1 MKPDECDFVE
11 ALNTGTVDT
20 HFTTYHELMASK
32 VQEILLVASL
42 YDAYILEE
50 DGSLA
55 SKIINEYHG
64 LNLSRPPRLTKA
76 GSAKEAIC
84 VLGQRHFDLVIAM
97 PHLED
102 MDPFELGRQIKKMR
116 PDLPV
121 ILLSHSAGEALP
133 QTEGKNTSGI
143 DSVYVWTGDSDLLLA
158 LVKNAEDRM
167 NVERDTRSAMVRVL
181 LLIEDSP
188 LYRSIFLPLI
198 YKEVVNQ
205 TQAILEEG
213 LNEEHRLLKMRARPK
228 ILVAENYEDARDL
241 YERYKPYVFGVLSD
255 TRFPKDGRMT
265 ADAGAVFLKTVKA
278 EIPFL
283 PLLLLSSEPE
293 NREKASEIPAVFVDK
308 NSQVLTA
315 EIHRFFLN
323 SLGFG
328 DFIFR
333 LSDGTEIGRAP
344 TLRALEEL
352 LPNVPDEP
360 VLYEAQR
367 NRFSNWFMAR
377 SEINFASVL
386 ARVPASEFTDVRQMK
401 HFIVS
406 SIRALRRWRQRG
418 VVVQFTPDDFD
429 PEISD
434 FIKVGNGSLGGK
446 ARGLAFFS
454 NLLRQNPDLVRKF
467 PEVNI
472 RLPKTLVVT
481 TEGFESLVTENGLWA
496 LAESRKPDRSVSRGF
511 LDATVPDW
519 LESALTAF
527 LEQVKFPL
535 SVRSSSLLED
545 AHFFPYAGLYKTF
558 MIPNNHADFKI
569 RLKQLLTALKLV
581 YASTFFEGPRT
592 FSRST
597 AQQFRKE
604 SMAVIIQELTGS
616 AHGDYYYPSISGIA
630 RSHNFYPVSGMKA
643 EEGVASIVI
652 GMGKAIEE
660 GCALRFSPRYPK
672 LLPHF
677 SKIEDILENAQRYFY
692 ALKMSGYE
700 DDLNFSGGINI
711 ERRDIVGAE
720 KELPVKMLTSR
731 YDPDEHRIRDVA
743 TGAGFP
749 VTSFAGVLKYEVFP
763 LSALLTEC
771 LELGQKGMG
780 CPVEFEFAVNLRPGR
795 QKKKGDFS
803 VLQMRPMAAGEG
815 LMSVEIEDAD
825 RARVFCISS
834 QSLGHGKRED
844 VSDIVCVRPDRFDPG
859 RTISIAE
866 EIGRINAGLVSENRP
881 YLLVGP
887 GRWGSFDR
895 FLGIPVKWKNISGVG
910 AIIEL
915 RNETL
920 SADPSEGSHFFQ
932 HLTDLGIPYVTVTEG
947 SSDIFDW
954 SWIESVSP
962 HEQMQYIQWF
972 RLDEPFT
979 IVTDGRTSR
988 CVMLKPENYHDH

>member
-1 MKPDECDFVE
+1 MKPEDCNFVE
-11 ALNTGTVDT
+11 ALNTGSVDT
-20 HFTTYHELMASK
+20 HFTTYHELMANK

-76 GSAKEAIC
+76 GTASEAIC
-84 VLGQRHFDLVIAM
+84 ALEQRHFDLVIAM

-102 MDPFELGRQIKKMR
+102 MDPFQLGRRIKRMH

-121 ILLSHSAGEALP
+121 ILLTHSAREVLP
-133 QTEGKNTSGI
+133 EPGGGKSRGI

-158 LVKNAEDRM
+158 LVKSAEDRM
-167 NVERDTRSAMVRVL
+167 NVARDTRNAMVRVL
-181 LLIEDSP
+181 LLVEDSP

-198 YKEVVNQ
+198 YKEVVHQ

-228 ILVAENYEDARDL
+228 ILVAENYEDAIFL
-241 YERYKPYVFGVLSD
+241 YEKYKPYVFGVLSD
-255 TRFPKDGRMT
+255 TRFPQKGRMT
-265 ADAGAVFLKTVKA
+265 ADAGAIFLKTVKS

-293 NREKASEIPAVFVDK
+293 NREKAREIPAVFVDK
-308 NSQVLTA
+308 NSQVLAA
-315 EIHRFFLN
+315 EIRRFFLD

-328 DFIFR
+328 DFVFR
-333 LSDGTEIGRAP
+333 LSDGTEIGRAS
-344 TLRALEEL
+344 TLKSLEAI
-352 LPNVPDEP
+352 LPGLPDEP
-360 VLYEAQR
+360 VLYEARR

-386 ARVPASEFTDVRQMK
+386 AKVPASEFADAHQMK

-406 SIRALRRWRQRG
+406 SIRALRKWRQRG
-418 VVVQFTPDDFD
+418 VVVQFTPEDFD

-434 FIKVGNGSLGGK
+434 FIKVGSGSLGGK

-454 NLLRQNPDLVRKF
+454 NLLRQNPQLVRKF
-467 PEVNI
+467 PEVSI

-481 TEGFESLVTENGLWA
+481 TEGFESLVTENALWE
-496 LAESRKPDRSVSRGF
+496 LAESRAPDRFVSKGF
-511 LDATVPDW
+511 LDATVPGW
-519 LESALTAF
+519 LESALASF

-558 MIPNNHADFKI
+558 MIPNNHNDFRV
-569 RLKQLLTALKLV
+569 RLLQLLTALKLV

-604 SMAVIIQELTGS
+604 SMAVIIQELTGT
-616 AHGDYYYPSISGIA
+616 AHGDFFYPSISGIA
-630 RSHNFYPVSGMKA
+630 RSRNFYPVSGMKA
-643 EEGVASIVI
+643 DEGVASIVV

-660 GCALRFSPRYPK
+660 GCALRFSPRYPE

-677 SKIEDILENAQRYFY
+677 SKIEDILDNAQRYFY
-692 ALKMSGYE
+692 ALKIKDYE
-700 DDLNFSGGINI
+700 EDLNFSGGINI
-711 ERRDIVGAE
+711 ERRDILDAE
-720 KELPVKMLTSR
+720 SEAPVKCLSSR
-731 YDPDEHRIRDVA
+731 YDPDENRIRDVA
-743 TGAGFP
+743 TGPGFP
-749 VTSFAGVLKYEVFP
+749 VVTFSGILKYDLFP
-763 LSALLTEC
+763 LPSLLTEF
-771 LELGQKGMG
+771 LELGRKGMG
-780 CPVEFEFAVNLRPGR
+780 CPVELEFAVNLAPNG
-795 QKKKGDFS
+795 QDKKGEFS
-803 VLQMRPMAAGEG
+803 VLQMRPMATGEDLPG
-815 LMSVEIEDAD
+815 VQVRDAD
-825 RARVFCISS
+825 RDLTFCVSS
-834 QSLGHGKRED
+834 QSLGHGERKD
-844 VSDIVCVRPDRFDPG
+844 ISDIVCVKPDRFDSG
-859 RTISIAE
+859 RTPDIAHEIS
-866 EIGRINAGLVSENRP
+866 GINAELVAENRP

-915 RNETL
+915 RNQNL
-920 SADPSEGSHFFQ
+920 NADPSEGSHFFQ
-932 HLTDLGIPYVTVTEG
+932 HLTDLGISYVTVTEG
-947 SSDIFDW
+947 SSDFFDW
-954 SWIESVSP
+954 TWIDSLKPRRHTQFV
-962 HEQMQYIQWF
+962 HCF
-972 RLDEPFT
+972 RLNEAFR
-979 IVTDGRTSR
+979 ILTDGRASR
-988 CVMLKPENYHDH
+988 CVMLKSRT